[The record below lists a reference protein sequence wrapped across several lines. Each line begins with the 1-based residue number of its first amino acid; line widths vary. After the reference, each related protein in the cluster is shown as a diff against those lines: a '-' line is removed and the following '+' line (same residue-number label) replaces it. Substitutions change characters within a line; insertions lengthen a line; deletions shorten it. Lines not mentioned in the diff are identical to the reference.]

1 MIYNTEHTDPTEQDG
16 FVKFVTD
23 EPDSLEHHG
32 IAGQKWGVRN
42 GPPYPLIAKA
52 GRTVHYNVGK
62 MTEKT
67 KEAYRKAK
75 ATRTAKVE
83 AKNTAKVAKAEAK
96 KSAKESK
103 ANNISAVGPKKFSK
117 SKQRISEMSS
127 EELKARI
134 ERLKLEEEYRKYLN
148 GGQPQQKKA
157 SNGKNAA
164 DTILKAY
171 GDTAFKKVLDEVAIG
186 VAKTGV
192 EYASKA
198 LMNKLERDNARKKNA
213 ADYVRKRNEEAREEL
228 KKERN
233 AEREIRN
240 SRTKA
245 YWDARAKARGEFDEK
260 EEIERRRAARRASN
274 DVWRSTYPSGPGL
287 PG

>member
-1 MIYNTEHTDPTEQDG
+1 MIYNTEHTNSTEQDG

-42 GPPYPLIAKA
+42 GPPYPLVAKA
-52 GRTVHYNVGK
+52 GRTIHYNVGK

-67 KEAYRKAK
+67 KEAYRKVK
-75 ATRTAKVE
+75 ATRA
-83 AKNTAKVAKAEAK
+83 AKAEAK
-96 KSAKESK
+96 KSVKESK
-103 ANNISAVGPKKFSK
+103 ANNITAVGPKKFSK

-148 GGQPQQKKA
+148 SGQPQQKKA

-171 GDTAFKKVLDEVAIG
+171 GDTTFKKVLDEVAIG

-192 EYASKA
+192 QYASKA

-213 ADYVRKRNEEAREEL
+213 SDYVRKRNEEAREEL
-228 KKERN
+228 KKERD
-233 AEREIRN
+233 AEREIRY

-260 EEIERRRAARRASN
+260 EESERRRAARRASN
-274 DVWRSTYPSGPGL
+274 DVWRYTHPSGPGL